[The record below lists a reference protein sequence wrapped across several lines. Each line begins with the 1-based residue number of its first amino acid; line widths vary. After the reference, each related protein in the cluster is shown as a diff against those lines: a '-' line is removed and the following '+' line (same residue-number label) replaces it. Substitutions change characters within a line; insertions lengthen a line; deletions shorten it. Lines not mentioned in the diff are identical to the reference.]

1 MPLLNKVIFTRDVIF
16 NEDEVFDGNLDHL
29 HNAVREVTL
38 EDLAQ
43 RLQRIYASEQEHLEP

>member
-1 MPLLNKVIFTRDVIF
+1 MGYTSSNIYRIWVPLLNKVIFTRDVIF

-38 EDLAQ
+38 EDLV
-43 RLQRIYASEQEHLEP
+43 